1 MVANNYRALRFMREE
16 IGDRLTPEAVL
27 ALHKVITDGTLDE
40 QAAAG
45 RLQLP
50 GEERVAVFYRDEDK
64 DAIHRPPPAETLPE
78 RMEMLCDFANESEDS
93 SRFVPPVVRA
103 ILVHFWLSY
112 DHPFLDGNGRTA
124 RILFFWV
131 MRNRGYELADY
142 LPISRLLRAAP
153 AQYARAF
160 LEVETDGG
168 DTTYFLLHQ
177 LRTIEKA
184 IEDLDGYL
192 GRKRDELRDVRRMLD
207 DVNGLNGRQ
216 IVLLTHAIKHPD
228 HDYTIGGHALSH
240 RVTHETARADL
251 GGLADRGLLTRHRRG
266 RSLRVPSRTRPA
278 GATERIRRVSAND
291 AYAKAG
297 VDQGAADSAVAGLVR
312 ALGAIQLD
320 RPSAQVPLPGHYAS
334 VIKLDERTGIALSTD
349 GVGTKLV
356 LAEQLGRFDTVG
368 IDCVAMNVN
377 DVICV
382 GAEPLAMLDYIA
394 IEQADPAVCEEIG
407 VGLARGAEQAGI
419 EIPGGELA
427 QLGQLVRG
435 VDVSGACFGTVALE
449 EIVDGSAVVPG
460 DVVIGLP
467 STGLHSNG
475 YTLARSALAE
485 IPLDDERLG
494 RPLGDVLLE
503 PTEIYVKPIVELLR
517 SEVDVRGLAHIT
529 SGGTKNLL
537 RLAAEV
543 GYEIDN
549 PLPVP
554 PVFGLIQEHGAVSDE
569 EMSEVFNMGC
579 GFCVVV
585 PEGDAE
591 AALSLLRSHYPA
603 ARPIGRATDG
613 PRRIL

>member
-1 MVANNYRALRFMREE
+1 
-16 IGDRLTPEAVL
+16 
-27 ALHKVITDGTLDE
+27 
-40 QAAAG
+40 
-45 RLQLP
+45 
-50 GEERVAVFYRDEDK
+50 
-64 DAIHRPPPAETLPE
+64 
-78 RMEMLCDFANESEDS
+78 
-93 SRFVPPVVRA
+93 
-103 ILVHFWLSY
+103 
-112 DHPFLDGNGRTA
+112 
-124 RILFFWV
+124 
-131 MRNRGYELADY
+131 
-142 LPISRLLRAAP
+142 
-153 AQYARAF
+153 
-160 LEVETDGG
+160 
-168 DTTYFLLHQ
+168 
-177 LRTIEKA
+177 
-184 IEDLDGYL
+184 
-192 GRKRDELRDVRRMLD
+192 
-207 DVNGLNGRQ
+207 
-216 IVLLTHAIKHPD
+216 
-228 HDYTIGGHALSH
+228 
-240 RVTHETARADL
+240 
-251 GGLADRGLLTRHRRG
+251 
-266 RSLRVPSRTRPA
+266 
-278 GATERIRRVSAND
+278 VSASD

-312 ALGAIQLD
+312 ALGAIDLG

-334 VIKLDERTGIALSTD
+334 VIKIGEELGIALSTD

-394 IEQADPAVCEEIG
+394 IEKADPGVCEEIG
-407 VGLARGAEQAGI
+407 VGLARGAEKAGI

-435 VDVSGACFGTVALE
+435 VDVSGACFGTVALDA
-449 EIVDGSAVVPG
+449 IVDGSAVQPG

-485 IPLDDERLG
+485 IPLDDDRLG

-543 GYEIDN
+543 GYEIDD

-554 PVFGLIQEHGAVSDE
+554 PVFDLIQEQGGVSDE

-585 PEGDAE
+585 AAGDE
-591 AALSLLRSHYPA
+591 SAALELLRRHYPEA
-603 ARPIGRATDG
+603 KRVGRATDG

>member
-1 MVANNYRALRFMREE
+1 
-16 IGDRLTPEAVL
+16 
-27 ALHKVITDGTLDE
+27 
-40 QAAAG
+40 
-45 RLQLP
+45 
-50 GEERVAVFYRDEDK
+50 
-64 DAIHRPPPAETLPE
+64 
-78 RMEMLCDFANESEDS
+78 
-93 SRFVPPVVRA
+93 
-103 ILVHFWLSY
+103 
-112 DHPFLDGNGRTA
+112 
-124 RILFFWV
+124 
-131 MRNRGYELADY
+131 
-142 LPISRLLRAAP
+142 
-153 AQYARAF
+153 
-160 LEVETDGG
+160 
-168 DTTYFLLHQ
+168 
-177 LRTIEKA
+177 
-184 IEDLDGYL
+184 
-192 GRKRDELRDVRRMLD
+192 
-207 DVNGLNGRQ
+207 
-216 IVLLTHAIKHPD
+216 
-228 HDYTIGGHALSH
+228 
-240 RVTHETARADL
+240 
-251 GGLADRGLLTRHRRG
+251 
-266 RSLRVPSRTRPA
+266 
-278 GATERIRRVSAND
+278 VSASD

-312 ALGAIQLD
+312 ALGAIDLG

-334 VIKLDERTGIALSTD
+334 VIKIGEELGIALSTD

-394 IEQADPAVCEEIG
+394 IEKADPEVCEEIG
-407 VGLARGAEQAGI
+407 VGLARGAEKAGI

-435 VDVSGACFGTVALE
+435 VDVSGACFGTVALDA
-449 EIVDGSAVVPG
+449 IVDGSAVQPG

-485 IPLDDERLG
+485 IPLDDDRFG

-543 GYEIDN
+543 GYEIDD

-554 PVFGLIQEHGAVSDE
+554 PVFDLIQEQGGVSDE

-585 PEGDAE
+585 PAGDEG
-591 AALSLLRSHYPA
+591 AALDLLRRHYPE
-603 ARPIGRATDG
+603 ARRVGRATDG